1 MKILVPTAGP
11 VPAREKADYIV
22 NIAKGLG
29 ADLTVLHI
37 LKEGEQGE
45 KVEEAFD
52 LFAQA
57 GQKAEVNVAKLSG
70 KGDVVS
76 SIIDWAEEESADL
89 IIMGASPGKVV
100 AKWISAD
107 VMTKTKIPVVVIPHE
122 LRKR

>member
-11 VPAREKADYIV
+11 VPAKEKADYIV

-45 KVEEAFD
+45 KGEEAFN

-57 GQKAEVNVAKLSG
+57 GQKAEVNVTKLSG

-76 SIIDWAEEESADL
+76 SIIDSAEKESADL
-89 IIMGASPGKVV
+89 ILMGASPGKVV
-100 AKWISAD
+100 AEWISAD
-107 VMTKTKIPVVVIPHE
+107 VMTKTRIPVVVIPHE

>member
-37 LKEGEQGE
+37 LKEEEQGE
-45 KVEEAFD
+45 KGEEAFN
-52 LFAQA
+52 LFSQA
-57 GQKAEVNVAKLSG
+57 GQKAEVNVTKLSN

-76 SIIDWAEEESADL
+76 SIVECAEKESADL
-89 IIMGASPGKVV
+89 IVMGASPGKVV
-100 AKWISAD
+100 AEWISAD
-107 VMTKTKIPVVVIPHE
+107 VMNKTRIPVVVIPHE

>member
-100 AKWISAD
+100 AEWISAD

>member
-45 KVEEAFD
+45 KVDEAFD

>member
-37 LKEGEQGE
+37 LKEGEQEG
-45 KVEEAFD
+45 KGEEAFD
-52 LFAQA
+52 LFARA
-57 GQKAEVNVAKLSG
+57 GQKAEVNVTKLSG

-76 SIIDWAEEESADL
+76 SIIGWAEKESADL

-100 AKWISAD
+100 AEWISAD
-107 VMTKTKIPVVVIPHE
+107 VMTKTRIPVVVIPHE

>member
-11 VPAREKADYIV
+11 VPAKEKADYIV

-45 KVEEAFD
+45 KGEEAFN

-57 GQKAEVNVAKLSG
+57 GQKGEINVTKLSG

-76 SIIDWAEEESADL
+76 SIIDSAEKESADL

-100 AKWISAD
+100 AEWISAD
-107 VMTKTKIPVVVIPHE
+107 VMTKTRIPVVVIPHE